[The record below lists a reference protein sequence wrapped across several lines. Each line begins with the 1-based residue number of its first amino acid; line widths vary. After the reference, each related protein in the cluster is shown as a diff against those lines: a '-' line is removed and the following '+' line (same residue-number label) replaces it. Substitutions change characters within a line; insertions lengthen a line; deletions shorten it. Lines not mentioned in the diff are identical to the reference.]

1 MKKKWIFIFIIAGFI
16 LFGFALLF
24 MNINNKNADE
34 SIEII
39 DATYACDNVYEEF
52 FSDDD
57 YIYYFPCYKSS
68 SIYVKYT
75 NGNKELVVDA
85 LNNNNVT
92 IKDLENAGL
101 KFYKKER

>member
-1 MKKKWIFIFIIAGFI
+1 MYK
-16 LFGFALLF
+16 
-24 MNINNKNADE
+24 NKEKEKD

-52 FSDDD
+52 FSDDE
-57 YIYYFPCYKSS
+57 YIYYFPCYKSN
-68 SIYVKYT
+68 SIYVKYS

-92 IKDLENAGL
+92 IKELDKAGL